1 MFTQY
6 NFDNMYESID
16 VGSAVDALPA
26 IKNNATIGA
35 WAASNDYAFDG
46 TIPDV
51 ITLGSPMYY
60 KLVSSASMP
69 APYKYYFLMTSAE
82 YQALP
87 NPIPSDIKITY
98 SVPGTGMALVSVAI
112 AGRYNTTTKKTKYS
126 TTVQMT
132 ENRLNNL
139 LSDVTNIL
147 TNVSSTSQGYKSN
160 TNTTVPCNWTKV
172 REEVYVASSPVYGQ
186 SKATSYKVQ
195 EFFLANPSE
204 LLPNYTRISG
214 AVAEGLPTTTGQIY
228 SNLTQTVTNLAGKTS
243 TATSKKITIRNS
255 SSNIYL
261 RYYYSLGS
269 STGSNIPSP
278 GAQHTLYIE
287 TWDGDPTNASSKQLY
302 SDTTNYPQYMPNIGG
317 ETTLSRTNQAPGIL
331 YISAS
336 DNHVCITSK
345 WKPTPTSSQNYYYAY
360 LSSKFAHNCSWLDSN
375 SKPIATIKIYPQ
387 LDSRAYTGR
396 FYNPFNNITTYTS
409 SAYYTPYSP
418 KTLNDNALVYKDST
432 NTNQFI
438 LLPIF
443 IKDDN
448 VGLFGNLSSECKIY
462 SIVGI
467 GKTTIKDGNEI
478 TLSDG
483 SKYIKFTNHAVK
495 VE

>member
-26 IKNNATIGA
+26 IKNNQTIGE
-35 WAASNDYAFDG
+35 WAGSNDYAFDG

-51 ITLGSPMYY
+51 ITKGSPTYY
-60 KLVSSASMP
+60 KLVSSATMP
-69 APYKYYFLMTSAE
+69 SPYKYYFLMTLAE

-98 SVPGTGMALVSVAI
+98 SVPGTGMALVSVSI
-112 AGRYNTTTKKTKYS
+112 AGRYNSTVKKTKYA

-132 ENRLNNL
+132 ESRLNNL
-139 LSDVTNIL
+139 LTDITNIL

-160 TNTTVPCNWTKV
+160 TYTTVACNWTKV
-172 REEVYVASSPVYGQ
+172 REEVYVVSSPVYGQ
-186 SKATSYKVQ
+186 SKTTSYTIK
-195 EFFLANPSE
+195 EFVLSSQSE
-204 LLPNYTRISG
+204 LLPDYTRIAG
-214 AVAEGLPTTTGQIY
+214 AVAEGVPNISGPVY
-228 SNLTQTVTNLAGKTS
+228 SNLTQTSTNLAGKTS
-243 TATSKKITIRNS
+243 SSTTKKITIRNS

-269 STGSNIPSP
+269 SSGSNIAPS
-278 GAQHTLYIE
+278 GSQHTLYIE
-287 TWDGDPTNASSKQLY
+287 AWDGDPTNVASKQLY

-317 ETTLSRTNQAPGIL
+317 ESTLSRTNLASGIL

-345 WKPTPTSSQNYYYAY
+345 WKQTPTSIQSNYYAY
-360 LSSKFAHNCSWLDSN
+360 LTSKFAHNCPWLDNN
-375 SKPIATIKIYPQ
+375 SKPIASIKIYPQ

-396 FYNPFNNITTYTS
+396 LYNPFNNTLAYTS

-443 IKDDN
+443 VKSDN
-448 VGLFGNLSSECKIY
+448 IGLFGNLSEECKIY
-462 SIVGI
+462 SIVGV

>member
-26 IKNNATIGA
+26 IKNNQTIGE

-51 ITLGSPMYY
+51 VSLGSPMYY

-98 SVPGTGMALVSVAI
+98 SVPGTGMALVSVSI
-112 AGRYNTTTKKTKYS
+112 AGRYNSTVKKSKYA

-139 LSDVTNIL
+139 LTDITNIL

-186 SKATSYKVQ
+186 SKTTSYTIK

-204 LLPNYTRISG
+204 LLPDYTRISG
-214 AVAEGLPTTTGQIY
+214 AVAEGLPSATGQIY
-228 SNLTQTVTNLAGKTS
+228 SNLTQTSTNLAGKTS
-243 TATSKKITIRNS
+243 TTTSKKITIRNS

-261 RYYYSLGS
+261 RYYYRLGS
-269 STGSNIPSP
+269 STGSNIAPS
-278 GAQHTLYIE
+278 GSQHTLYIE
-287 TWDGDPTNASSKQLY
+287 AWDGDPTNASSKQLY

-317 ETTLSRTNQAPGIL
+317 ETTLSRTNQASGIL

-345 WKPTPTSSQNYYYAY
+345 WKPTPTSTQTYYYAY
-360 LSSKFAHNCSWLDSN
+360 LTSKFAHNCSWLDSN
-375 SKPIATIKIYPQ
+375 SKPIVSIKIYPQ

-396 FYNPFNNITTYTS
+396 FYNPFNNTTTYTS

-418 KTLNDNALVYKDST
+418 KTLNDNSLVYKDST

-443 IKDDN
+443 VKDNN
-448 VGLFGNLSSECKIY
+448 VGIFGNISAESKVY
-462 SIVGI
+462 SIVGV
-467 GKTTIKDGNEI
+467 GQSTIKDGEEI
-478 TLSDG
+478 TLADG
-483 SKYIKFTNHAVK
+483 SKYIKFKYHAVK